1 MPLARQEGFLR
12 LPLFLIAGA
21 LLGGCG
27 DDSPK
32 EITRVR
38 EEPATTDFRP
48 TSTAERLG
56 FTAAAGHGH
65 GSNPHEGMEP
75 GGFAWKTPEGWEE
88 KNPPGQMREVDF
100 GLKRDPA
107 VECYLSIVQGGIAQ
121 NVVRWYQQME
131 KEAISPAAVAGLPTS
146 PFLGQKGVLVDL
158 EGTFVGMR
166 RSEPK
171 PGYRMLG
178 IVVEEPGRTVT
189 LKMTGP
195 SAVVAEERESFLA
208 LAASF
213 RTKAP
218 DAEPEPEREAQL
230 AWDAPP
236 EWEARKG
243 HQMRVVTLAPK
254 GVEGVECWVTVLQGS
269 GGGVEPNLQLWRQQ
283 MGQPALSASEVA
295 ALETVRILDTDA
307 KFIAITGTYTD
318 MKGNRTEQKGMMLGA
333 VCQLPGALLTVK
345 MTGPAEAVE
354 KEKDRFL
361 AFCRSLRTP

>member
-1 MPLARQEGFLR
+1 MLPIARRALAGAAV
-12 LPLFLIAGA
+12 LFLV
-21 LLGGCG
+21 GCD

-32 EITRVR
+32 EITDVR

-48 TSTAERLG
+48 TSTADRLG
-56 FTAAAGHGH
+56 FTAGPGHAH

-75 GGFAWKTPEGWEE
+75 GATGGFQWTTPEGFEE

-100 GLKRDPA
+100 RLKRDPS
-107 VECYLSIVQGGIAQ
+107 VECYLSVTQGGIAQ

-131 KEAISPAAVAGLPTS
+131 KEPIAQSAVAELPTA
-146 PFLGQKGVLVDL
+146 PFLGQKGRLVDL

-178 IVVEEPGRTVT
+178 LVVEEPGRTVT

-195 SAVVAEERESFLA
+195 AAVVAEERERFLA

-213 RTKAP
+213 RTGAP
-218 DAEPEPEREAQL
+218 AAEPERDASL

-236 EWEARKG
+236 EWELRKG
-243 HQMRVVTLAPK
+243 HSIRLVTFAPK
-254 GVEGVECWVTVLQGS
+254 GSEGVECWVTVLQGS
-269 GGGVEPNLQLWRQQ
+269 GGGIEPNLQLWRQQ
-283 MGQPALSASEVA
+283 MGQPALSAAEVA

-307 KFIAITGTYTD
+307 KFIAITGDYTD
-318 MKGNRTEQKGMMLGA
+318 MQGKKAAQAGMMLGA

-345 MTGPAEAVE
+345 MTGPLEAVE